1 MKEKWTFGVGMIYLV
16 LGLIADMCVPI
27 YIGLMTEDISNN
39 KSDNL
44 PYYTVGILLIIG
56 VRTIHFI
63 NLHFK
68 RLEVLEL
75 GIVQLFSVSLLI
87 KHQAR
92 LEMIIFPR
100 LPKKMFHFLM

>member
-27 YIGLMTEDISNN
+27 YIGLMTDDISKN

-56 VRTIHFI
+56 VRTIHLLTFI
-63 NLHFK
+63 LKDWKYWNWLS
-68 RLEVLEL
+68 
-75 GIVQLFSVSLLI
+75 FSSF
-87 KHQAR
+87 Q
-92 LEMIIFPR
+92 FPC
-100 LPKKMFHFLM
+100 